1 MHAHL
6 EHELTINFRP
16 AQAGDYPALI
26 DLYNSQSP
34 FKTTAERLLAAD
46 ARSATQDRHFRR
58 IIAENADR
66 MVGSGEIRS
75 LWGDAVQ
82 PGRYWVSA
90 HLDETAR
97 NPELFSRLLNYLTD
111 GVMAEVSELAACIR
125 EDYLPHAGFLEA
137 GGFEE
142 RFRSWGAHLDLT
154 SFDPSQFA
162 ETISELEAEGFRFI
176 PFSELSTLDNIDRLQ
191 ALQAAVSEDVL
202 SFEPIVPSG
211 LQDLLEDEYVPEG
224 LIVAVSPDGQFIG
237 LSTLKRTPQP
247 GAMDTGLTGV
257 IRRYRGRGIA
267 TAVKVRALLA
277 AQNLGAIEI
286 GTGGG
291 GVDSP
296 MKRLNQKLGF
306 NVGPQWV
313 TLISTR

>member
-1 MHAHL
+1 M
-6 EHELTINFRP
+6 TINFRP

-26 DLYNSQSP
+26 DLYNSNNP
-34 FKTTAERLLAAD
+34 FTTTAERLLAAD
-46 ARSATQDRHFRR
+46 ARSAKQDRHFRR
-58 IIAENADR
+58 IVAENPDR
-66 MVGSGEIRS
+66 MVGIGEVRS

-82 PGRYWVSA
+82 PGRYWVSV

-97 NPELFSRLLNYLTD
+97 NPELFSRLLKYLSD
-111 GVMAEVSELAACIR
+111 GVTAEVRELAACIR
-125 EDYLPHAGFLEA
+125 EDYLQHAGFLA
-137 GGFEE
+137 SGGFEE

-154 SFDPSQFA
+154 SFDPAQFA
-162 ETISELEAEGFRFI
+162 VTISELEAEGFRFM
-176 PFSELSTLDNIDRLQ
+176 PFSDLSTPDNIARLQ
-191 ALQAAVSEDVL
+191 ALQAAISEDVL

-211 LQDLLEDEYVPEG
+211 LEDLLGDEYVPEG
-224 LIVAVSPDGQFIG
+224 LIVAVSPDGQFVG

-257 IRRYRGRGIA
+257 IREYRGRGLA

-277 AQNLGAIEI
+277 ANELGAKEI

-296 MKRLNQKLGF
+296 MKLLNQKLGF
-306 NVGPQWV
+306 SVGPQWV